1 MQKERFYRLKS
12 SSRLK
17 KTDDEKGEM
26 EDVIDDAF
34 GEDVEGTESADI
46 DAFSEG
52 AAAGAVAA
60 ASR

>member
-1 MQKERFYRLKS
+1 MKS

-17 KTDDEKGEM
+17 KTDDEEGEM

-34 GEDVEGTESADI
+34 GEDVEGSESADI